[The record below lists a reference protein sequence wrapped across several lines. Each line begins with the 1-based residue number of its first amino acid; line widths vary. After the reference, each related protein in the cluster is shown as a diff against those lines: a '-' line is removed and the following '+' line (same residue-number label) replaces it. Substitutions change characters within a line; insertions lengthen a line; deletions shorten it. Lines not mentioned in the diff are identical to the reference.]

1 MFAQNGFNSIKFGIV
16 WQLITPYCHCKEPLK
31 IKHYIFG
38 ALMPGILMGL
48 LPTLY
53 ALIFDNIWLFIF
65 GVFFTFAAAGDAL
78 MVYILRN
85 ETMNTY
91 VQDHPSEVG
100 CYLYKN
106 EANATE

>member
-85 ETMNTY
+85 VDTS
-91 VQDHPSEVG
+91 VRFVPVISESL
-100 CYLYKN
+100 CQAFRIKTCQY
-106 EANATE
+106 